1 MKKQKIVLQRV
12 NGPSNDDDLVRYTVK
27 SLTNLMQPVVG
38 TKLTTAQAKLFV
50 ENRQIEVQILE
61 PK

>member
-1 MKKQKIVLQRV
+1 MKKQKIVLQREDLSV
-12 NGPSNDDDLVRYTVK
+12 GAGDLVRYSVK

-38 TKLTTAQAKLFV
+38 TRLTTAQAKLFV